1 MCHQTRSATRHVAVG
16 QALVGLMSAQ
26 DLFLAFVFAVPT
38 ALHNSFLKTGG
49 GHPWLKTF
57 IFDIVVGEGMPKL
70 LSKP

>member
-1 MCHQTRSATRHVAVG
+1 
-16 QALVGLMSAQ
+16 MSAQ